1 MTTDEAYRVL
11 GLSAP
16 ASAEDV
22 KKAYR
27 RKALESHPDRFPDPR
42 DKLFHEQRFLEAKEA
57 YAQLRAAGYPDL
69 PEEAAVAPDYSPKVA
84 GRSFAP
90 KETED
95 LEAAEKL
102 GLRVGWSV
110 EGIVA
115 WGLGLP
121 AATVALVYFVKML
134 IGLIRG

>member
-11 GLSAP
+11 GLGAP
-16 ASAEDV
+16 ATADEV

-27 RKALESHPDRFPDPR
+27 RKALESHPDRWPDPR
-42 DKLFHEQRFLEAKEA
+42 DKAFHEKRFLEAKEA

-69 PEEAAVAPDYSPKVA
+69 PEEAAVAPDYSPKTA

-90 KETED
+90 KETEE
-95 LEAAEKL
+95 LAAAEKL
-102 GLRVGWSV
+102 GLRFAWSM
-110 EGIVA
+110 ESLVA
-115 WGLGLP
+115 WAVLLP
-121 AATVALVYFVKML
+121 AAAVALVYFVKML